1 VKLLTEAEDHQAQV
15 QDQTQVQVLILEDQA
30 QAQDLAEE
38 DQDLD
43 LAEVVPDQVLV
54 ITAAPDVVP
63 TLETELQ
70 EEVLLL

>member
-1 VKLLTEAEDHQAQV
+1 MKLLTEAEDHQAQV

-43 LAEVVPDQVLV
+43 LAEVVPDQVL
-54 ITAAPDVVP
+54 ITAAQDVVP